1 MRVCCTA
8 NHCTVLYNRC
18 IFCHGQRVSKRDPE
32 WLQQASVPAPAEGLA
47 MQPQCVWL
55 SDRHLET
62 DFARPIHKAWPSRR
76 NACRAVVCSL
86 PWTGRLLLTRPHCR
100 IQCKYTVDGR
110 PVRGRCRKPS
120 QHVLRGRSR
129 SRGTRDE
136 GRGTRNNVVALSME
150 HSLDFPLGKSNATA
164 KTSRDGDK
172 HPDPDPDPDLHYS
185 VPSTPYARGP
195 P

>member
-1 MRVCCTA
+1 MGAHSNIVCVSVCVCAALQIMYCTTA
-8 NHCTVLYNRC
+8 VYSATGNACP
-18 IFCHGQRVSKRDPE
+18 RDPE
-32 WLQQASVPAPAEGLA
+32 WLQRASVPAPAEGLA

-55 SDRHLET
+55 SDMHLET

-120 QHVLRGRSR
+120 QHVHRGRSR

-136 GRGTRNNVVALSME
+136 VRGTM
-150 HSLDFPLGKSNATA
+150 
-164 KTSRDGDK
+164 
-172 HPDPDPDPDLHYS
+172 
-185 VPSTPYARGP
+185 
-195 P
+195 